1 MKKLLTDI
9 VWLELKS
16 MGMFQRAQQPV
27 EQMIAE
33 AGIIP
38 LYQRWVK
45 EWLRLFQLEGY
56 INLKQAQVNLLNPPT
71 ILPQE
76 IEHRWAH
83 EKRRWERNR
92 CLKAQITVL
101 SSVINVLPDILT
113 GRVLATEILFP
124 DSSLALVEEIY
135 KTSPV
140 ANYFNQTL
148 TDSVMEYISWRI
160 SNEPNP
166 QIRIIE
172 IGAGTGATS
181 ALLFN
186 KLANYGAAIKEYC
199 YTDIS
204 NAFLNHAEKSYAM
217 QNPWLT
223 TRILNIEKNIESQ
236 GFTPGEFDIV
246 IAANVLHATKNMRHT
261 MRNVKALLK
270 QNGLIFLNEFC
281 LNNLFSH
288 MTFGMLEGWWYY
300 DDEYLR
306 IPGSPG
312 LNEANWKYVLEA
324 EGFRSVSFMVDKA
337 QSFEQQIIIAESDG
351 LIRQAAPVISE
362 PSAARATGTIAQDKS
377 PRSDAIYTVVTDE
390 LSRSL
395 RIDKNKIMI
404 DEPFSS
410 YGVDSILAVSI
421 IKIINEQLGIELDV
435 TAMFEHTT
443 VEQLSAH
450 MLTTFP
456 AELQRLTTANENAVE
471 PPSTADP
478 ADACNN
484 IAAADEA
491 DARNN
496 IAAAGEADALIV
508 NAPSSAG
515 EADTLIVNAPS
526 FADDIAII
534 GIDGQFAA
542 AENPQRLWQNL
553 EAGHCAISSL
563 PTERREWSLHQRKV
577 TGSFLQHVHT
587 FDPAFFAIPLAEAK
601 LMPPEQRLLLMS
613 VWNAVEQAGYAMKTL
628 SADITGVFV
637 AAGPGEYHHIVKS
650 RGSADGL
657 INIPGQAMTPNRI
670 SYHFNLRGPSE
681 YFDTTCSSALVALQ
695 HAVESLRKGEC
706 HYAIVAGINL
716 IMSPEGFDN
725 LDAVGMLSQA
735 GKVMPFQQNA
745 TGTLRGEGVGAVL
758 LKSLQAAIADKD
770 NIQAVI
776 KGVGV
781 AHGGKGVSLTA
792 PNIQGMKS
800 AIQKA
805 LENGR
810 VSAASVSYV
819 EAHGMA
825 STLADSAEIAALKSR
840 YDEGLSTP
848 LYITSLKPCLGH
860 TEVVSGLAALFRTI
874 MAMKHQTIPAISGF
888 TQLNEQI
895 SLQGTRLVMADKSVP
910 WRRDENTGALA
921 SPRRAAINSFGISG
935 INAHL
940 ILEEAP
946 ARNNSA
952 AADKDEIII
961 LSARTQAQ
969 LRQRIVS
976 LRDFC
981 QHHPHACL
989 ADIAGTLQFGRTM
1002 MPVRFALIVSS
1013 LSDLIEQLTRYLAQ
1027 EKDESQASYS
1037 HSEKNSALA
1046 ALFSG
1051 EAGAEILN
1059 TLLLQNRLEEILNY
1073 WCAGASVNWHLLN
1086 NHDYCKV
1093 PLPGYPFEQID
1104 CWIDEIPGSEQQW
1117 CDESAQN
1124 TINKG
1129 ALNWLINQ
1137 LGVSREALDFSKS
1150 LADYGV
1156 NSLMFMVICKQLSKF
1171 AVVNETL
1178 QLKIDMPL
1186 RDLISQ
1192 LRPHDA
1198 VTSDPAR
1205 FPELIHLNGIQQG
1218 TPIFWIHGALGSV
1231 EAYQF
1236 LAARCARPFYG
1247 IEARGAMTESE
1258 PLEGIEAIADYY
1270 LQIIKTVQPVGPYD
1284 IGGYCLGGIIA
1295 YEISRKL
1302 QMNNEQVNSL
1312 VLIDSPDNQG
1322 FNKAARSANIPLK
1335 NAALQVA
1342 NTLLWPGNVTEISQI
1357 PQRMIHQD
1365 EVDESLSDEDF
1376 IIDLGNKV
1384 NEKGANIDPVNA
1396 CAFIRR
1402 NIKVQVAYQLNAY
1415 KIQPLPAP
1423 EEIKSLYFRN
1433 KNGYF
1438 LGALKN
1444 NFQTRS
1450 TIFDLDQV
1458 NYWQEWQQAMPGLH
1472 VIDLN
1477 VANHMTMLFEAEA
1490 KEVVQRYCQEIYTT
1504 EEVMG

>member
-9 VWLELKS
+9 VWLKLKS

-38 LYQRWVK
+38 LYQRWLK

-56 INLKQAQVNLLNPPT
+56 ITLKQTQVNLLNPPA
-71 ILPQE
+71 LMPEEMEQ
-76 IEHRWAH
+76 RWAH
-83 EKRRWERNR
+83 EKRQWERNR

-101 SSVINVLPDILT
+101 DSVINALPDILT
-113 GRVLATEILFP
+113 GKVLATEILFP

-140 ANYFNQTL
+140 SNYFNQTL
-148 TDSVMEYISWRI
+148 SDSVTEYISWRV
-160 SNEPNP
+160 SQEQDP

-181 ALLFN
+181 ALLFK
-186 KLANYGAAIKEYC
+186 KLADYRTAIKEYC

-204 NAFLNHAEKSYAM
+204 NAFLNHAEKSYATE
-217 QNPWLT
+217 NPWLT
-223 TRILNIEKNIESQ
+223 TRILNIENPVESQ
-236 GFTPGEFDIV
+236 GVNPGEFDIV
-246 IAANVLHATKNMRHT
+246 IAANVLHATKNMRNT

-312 LNEANWKYVLEA
+312 LNEASWQYVLEA
-324 EGFRSVSFMVDKA
+324 EGFRSVSFMVDNA

-351 LIRQAAPVISE
+351 LIRQAAPVASE
-362 PSAARATGTIAQDKS
+362 PPAAKAPGAIVTDKPSRA
-377 PRSDAIYTVVTDE
+377 DAIYTLVIAE

-395 RIDKNKIMI
+395 RIDKSKIMI

-421 IKIINEQLGIELDV
+421 IKTINEQLGIELDV

-450 MLTTFP
+450 MSATFP
-456 AELQRLTTANENAVE
+456 AELQKLTTANENVVE
-471 PPSTADP
+471 PSVVEVP
-478 ADACNN
+478 AAPLDE
-484 IAAADEA
+484 IAAAD
-491 DARNN
+491 
-496 IAAAGEADALIV
+496 ALTAE
-508 NAPSSAG
+508 APSAADKAG
-515 EADTLIVNAPS
+515 AVIADVPS
-526 FADDIAII
+526 PAHDIAII

-553 EAGHCAISSL
+553 EAGFCAIGPV
-563 PTERREWSLHQRKV
+563 PTQRREWSLHQRKV
-577 TGSFLQHVHT
+577 MGSFLQNVHT
-587 FDPAFFAIPLAEAK
+587 FDPSFFAIPLAEAK

-628 SADITGVFV
+628 SADVTGVFV
-637 AAGPGEYHHIVKS
+637 AAGPGEYHRIIKA
-650 RGSADGL
+650 RGGADGL

-725 LDAVGMLSQA
+725 LDAVGMLSEA
-735 GKVMPFQQNA
+735 GNVMPFQQNA

-758 LKSLQAAIADKD
+758 LKPLQAAIADKD

-792 PNIQGMKS
+792 PNIQGMKT

-805 LENGR
+805 LENGQ

-840 YDEGLSTP
+840 YDEGLSMP

-874 MAMKHQTIPAISGF
+874 MAMKHQTIPGISGF

-895 SLQGTRLVMADKSVP
+895 SLQGTRFAMADKSLP
-910 WRRDENTGALA
+910 WLRDETAGAPA

-946 ARNNSA
+946 ARNDA
-952 AADKDEIII
+952 ATADKDEIII

-981 QHHPHACL
+981 QQNSQASL
-989 ADIAGTLQFGRTM
+989 ADIAGTLQFGRAM

-1013 LSDLIEQLTRYLAQ
+1013 LTDLVEKLTLYLA
-1027 EKDESQASYS
+1027 EEHDENPASYS

-1051 EAGAEILN
+1051 EAGAEILD

-1073 WCAGASVNWHLLN
+1073 WCAGAAVNWRLLN
-1086 NHDYCKV
+1086 HHDYYKV
-1093 PLPGYPFEQID
+1093 PLPGYPFEQTD
-1104 CWIDEIPGSEQQW
+1104 CWIDEPSGSEQQW
-1117 CDESAQN
+1117 HGEPAKSTLN
-1124 TINKG
+1124 EG
-1129 ALNWLINQ
+1129 ALSWLINQ

-1156 NSLMFMVICKQLSKF
+1156 NSLMFMVICKQLSQF
-1171 AVVNETL
+1171 AQVSETL

-1192 LRPHDA
+1192 LRPHDT
-1198 VTSDPAR
+1198 VTSDTTR
-1205 FPELIHLNGIQQG
+1205 FPELIHLNSVQQG
-1218 TPIFWIHGALGSV
+1218 TPVFWIHGALGSV
-1231 EAYQF
+1231 ETYQF
-1236 LAARCARPFYG
+1236 LAARCVRPFYG
-1247 IEARGAMTESE
+1247 IEARGAMTGSE

-1302 QMNNEQVNSL
+1302 QLNNEQVNSL

-1342 NTLLWPGNVTEISQI
+1342 NTLLWPGNVTELSDI

-1365 EVDESLSDEDF
+1365 DVNEALSDEEF
-1376 IIDLGNKV
+1376 IIDLGDKV
-1384 NEKGANIDPVNA
+1384 YKKGGNIDPASA
-1396 CAFIRR
+1396 CDFIRR

-1423 EEIKSLYFRN
+1423 DKITSFYFRN

-1438 LGALKN
+1438 LGALKSH
-1444 NFQTRS
+1444 FQTRS
-1450 TIFDLDQV
+1450 TRFDLDHV
-1458 NYWQEWQQAMPGLH
+1458 NYWQEWQQAMP
-1472 VIDLN
+1472 DLQVVDLD

-1504 EEVMG
+1504 ETVTE

>member
-1 MKKLLTDI
+1 MT
-9 VWLELKS
+9 
-16 MGMFQRAQQPV
+16 
-27 EQMIAE
+27 
-33 AGIIP
+33 
-38 LYQRWVK
+38 
-45 EWLRLFQLEGY
+45 
-56 INLKQAQVNLLNPPT
+56 
-71 ILPQE
+71 
-76 IEHRWAH
+76 HRWTD
-83 EKRRWERNR
+83 EKTQWERNR

-101 SSVINVLPDILT
+101 DSVINALPDILT
-113 GRVLATEILFP
+113 GRILATEILFP

-148 TDSVMEYISWRI
+148 SDSVMEYVSWRV
-160 SNEPNP
+160 SKEQNP

-181 ALLFN
+181 ALLFK
-186 KLANYGAAIKEYC
+186 KLANYSAAIKEYC

-204 NAFLNHAEKSYAM
+204 NAFLNHAEKNYAT

-312 LNEANWKYVLEA
+312 LNEASWKYVLEA
-324 EGFRSVSFMVDKA
+324 EGFRSVSFMVDNA

-351 LIRQAAPVISE
+351 LIRQAAPVTRE
-362 PSAARATGTIAQDKS
+362 PPAAMATGAIATEKPS
-377 PRSDAIYTVVTDE
+377 SSDAIHTVVIAE
-390 LSRSL
+390 LSHSL

-421 IKIINEQLGIELDV
+421 IKTINEQLGIELDV

-450 MLTTFP
+450 MLATFP
-456 AELQRLTTANENAVE
+456 AELQSLTTTNENIVE
-471 PPSTADP
+471 PPAAQAPTAPLND
-478 ADACNN
+478 
-484 IAAADEA
+484 IAP
-491 DARNN
+491 
-496 IAAAGEADALIV
+496 AGEASAVIAEV
-508 NAPSSAG
+508 SVPAG
-515 EADTLIVNAPS
+515 EASAIIAEVSAS
-526 FADDIAII
+526 AHDIAII

-542 AENPQRLWQNL
+542 AENPQQLWQNL
-553 EAGHCAISSL
+553 EAGYCAISPV
-563 PTERREWSLHQRKV
+563 PTERREWSWHQRKV
-577 TGSFLQHVHT
+577 TGSFLQNVHT

-637 AAGPGEYHHIVKS
+637 AAGPGEYHHIIKS
-650 RGSADGL
+650 RGSAEGL

-716 IMSPEGFDN
+716 IMSPEGFNN
-725 LDAVGMLSQA
+725 LDAVGMLSEA
-735 GKVMPFQQNA
+735 GNVMPFQQNA

-758 LKSLQAAIADKD
+758 LKPLQAAIADKD

-776 KGVGV
+776 KGIGV

-825 STLADSAEIAALKSR
+825 STLADSAEIAALKSQ
-840 YDEGLSTP
+840 YDAGLSTP

-895 SLQGTRLVMADKSVP
+895 SLQGTRLVMADKSVS
-910 WRRDENTGALA
+910 WLKDENSGALA

-946 ARNNSA
+946 ARNDA
-952 AADKDEIII
+952 AATNKDEIII

-969 LRQRIVS
+969 LRQRIVL

-981 QHHPHACL
+981 QENPHVCL
-989 ADIAGTLQFGRTM
+989 ADIAGTLQFGRAM

-1013 LSDLIEQLTRYLAQ
+1013 LSDLIEHLTLYLAQ

-1051 EAGAEILN
+1051 EAGAEILD
-1059 TLLLQNRLEEILNY
+1059 TLLQQNRLEEILNY
-1073 WCAGASVNWHLLN
+1073 WCAGASVNWHLLSH
-1086 NHDYCKV
+1086 HDYRKV
-1093 PLPGYPFEQID
+1093 PLPGYPFAHID
-1104 CWIDEIPGSEQQW
+1104 CWIDETPGNEQQW
-1117 CDESAQN
+1117 CGESAKSTLN
-1124 TINKG
+1124 EG
-1129 ALNWLINQ
+1129 AVNWLINQ
-1137 LGVSREALDFSKS
+1137 LGVSREALDFNKS

-1171 AVVNETL
+1171 ALAGETL
-1178 QLKIDMPL
+1178 QLKIDAPL
-1186 RDLISQ
+1186 RELLSQ

-1198 VTSDPAR
+1198 VISDTTR
-1205 FPELIHLNGIQQG
+1205 FPELIHLNGIRQG

-1231 EAYQF
+1231 ETYQF
-1236 LAARCARPFYG
+1236 LAAHCARPFYG

-1302 QMNNEQVNSL
+1302 QLNNEQVNSL

-1322 FNKAARSANIPLK
+1322 FNKAAKSANIPLK

-1342 NTLLWPGNVTEISQI
+1342 NTLLWPGNVTELSEI

-1365 EVDESLSDEDF
+1365 EVDESL
-1376 IIDLGNKV
+1376 
-1384 NEKGANIDPVNA
+1384 
-1396 CAFIRR
+1396 
-1402 NIKVQVAYQLNAY
+1402 
-1415 KIQPLPAP
+1415 
-1423 EEIKSLYFRN
+1423 
-1433 KNGYF
+1433 
-1438 LGALKN
+1438 
-1444 NFQTRS
+1444 
-1450 TIFDLDQV
+1450 
-1458 NYWQEWQQAMPGLH
+1458 
-1472 VIDLN
+1472 
-1477 VANHMTMLFEAEA
+1477 
-1490 KEVVQRYCQEIYTT
+1490 
-1504 EEVMG
+1504 